1 LKNEIIFTIDLL
13 KGKAVPRKSTPGSIG
28 VTAAATIVPVIIAM
42 ALLGIYVRNRVII
55 SVHGHTIANYEA
67 KISEL
72 SEAVKLQK
80 SFEKEKTAYSD
91 CLAEISN
98 SLGDHTQWSPV
109 LMTVIE
115 NMPDSVVLTELDVIQ
130 RSVKK
135 QVRKKDDPAKTT
147 TVSVPIR
154 TLHMT
159 VAAKPQTKSDQEIR
173 NYSERLRS
181 SNVLGP
187 KLENIRISQG
197 LGLLEG
203 QSVVSYQIEC
213 IFKAGL

>member
-1 LKNEIIFTIDLL
+1 MKNDTIFTIDLL
-13 KGKAVPRKSTPGSIG
+13 KGQAVPRKSTPGSIG
-28 VTAAATIVPVIIAM
+28 VTAAATTVPVIIAI

-72 SEAVKLQK
+72 SEAVELQK
-80 SFEKEKTAYSD
+80 SFEKEKGAYND

-98 SLGDHTQWSPV
+98 RLGEHTQWSPV
-109 LMTVIE
+109 LVTLVE
-115 NMPDSVVLTELDVIQ
+115 NMPDSVVLTELDVNQ

-135 QVRKKDDPAKTT
+135 VVRQKDNPAKTT
-147 TVSVPIR
+147 TISVPVR
-154 TLHMT
+154 TLTMK
-159 VAAKPQTKSDQEIR
+159 VAARPKSESDQAIR
-173 NYSERLRS
+173 NYSELLRS
-181 SNVLGP
+181 SSLLGP

-203 QSVVSYQIEC
+203 KSVVSYQIDC